1 MKLLFDVTVAEFQIV
16 REVLATHLGDDCQV
30 WVFGSRAK
38 NTARFNSDLDLA
50 IECTEPLSKQS
61 LIALNEAFDE
71 AKLAFSV
78 DVVDLKQVESYFKDI
93 IDSHKVVFPY
103 QEDQMLLN
111 HVALT
116 NSPPLEG
123 WQAKPDGVV

>member
-1 MKLLFDVTVAEFQIV
+1 MKLLFDVTVAEYQIV
-16 REVLATHLGDDCQV
+16 RAVLATHLGDGCQV

-50 IECTEPLSKQS
+50 IECAEPLSKKA

-78 DVVDLKQVESYFKDI
+78 DVVDLKAVEPYFKAI

-103 QEDQMLLN
+103 QEDQIAIKSCCTDQFPSVGG
-111 HVALT
+111 VAG
-116 NSPPLEG
+116 E
-123 WQAKPDGVV
+123 A